1 MKVNKLLLTTA
12 SLFWL
17 SVAGCSTGN
26 VPVVEYQAGGKPA
39 GRGTLSTAPRKQV
52 VEGYHTVVQ
61 GDTLYSIAWR
71 YGWDYRSLAAAN
83 NIAAPYTIR
92 PGQRIDFTRSSTQ
105 VAAKPGSSSTPAPS
119 PSSKAPAAKSTPSK
133 PKAAPK
139 PQTSTATKVGDLAWQ
154 WPVKGQVKQ
163 GFSTKNSDQ
172 RGLLLAGRT
181 GDPVHAAAAGTV
193 VYRGS
198 GLTGYG
204 NLLIIKHNDRWLSA
218 YGHNDALLVKEG
230 EAVKAGQKIATMGAT
245 GTSSVQLHF
254 EIRRDGQP
262 VDPQQVLP
270 RR

>member
-1 MKVNKLLLTTA
+1 MKGQNLLLTTA
-12 SLFWL
+12 LLLSL
-17 SVAGCSTGN
+17 SAAGCSTGN

-52 VEGYHTVVQ
+52 VEGYHTVAQ
-61 GDTLYSIAWR
+61 GETLYSIAWR
-71 YGWDYRSLAAAN
+71 YGWDYRSLAQAN
-83 NIAAPYTIR
+83 GIASPYTIR
-92 PGQRIDFTRSSTQ
+92 PGQRIHFNKGRTQ
-105 VAAKPGSSSTPAPS
+105 VATQPAP
-119 PSSKAPAAKSTPSK
+119 PSTNKAPTPKPTPSK
-133 PKAAPK
+133 PAATPKPTPK
-139 PQTSTATKVGDLAWQ
+139 PQPSTAANTGNLAWQ
-154 WPVKGQVKQ
+154 WPAKGQVKQ

-218 YGHNDALLVKEG
+218 YGHNDSLLVKEG
-230 EAVKAGQKIATMGAT
+230 EAVRAGQKIATMGAT
-245 GTSSVQLHF
+245 GTSTVQLHF
-254 EIRRDGQP
+254 EIRRDGQA

>member
-12 SLFWL
+12 LLFWL
-17 SVAGCSTGN
+17 SAAGCSTGN

-52 VEGYHTVVQ
+52 VEGHHTVAQ
-61 GDTLYSIAWR
+61 GETLYSIAWR
-71 YGWDYRSLAAAN
+71 YGWDYRSLAQAN
-83 NIAAPYTIR
+83 GIAAPYTIR
-92 PGQRIDFTRSSTQ
+92 PGQRIYFNKGSTQ
-105 VAAKPGSSSTPAPS
+105 IAAKPIPPPSRNTTAAPTPAPS
-119 PSSKAPAAKSTPSK
+119 KPAATP
-133 PKAAPK
+133 APK
-139 PQTSTATKVGDLAWQ
+139 PTPSTAANTGNLAWQ
-154 WPVKGQVKQ
+154 WPDKGQVKQ

-230 EAVKAGQKIATMGAT
+230 ETVKAGQKIATMGAT
-245 GTSSVQLHF
+245 GTSTVQLHF
-254 EIRRDGQP
+254 EIRRDGQA

>member
-1 MKVNKLLLTTA
+1 MNVKTILIATII
-12 SLFWL
+12 SLGL
-17 SVAGCSTGN
+17 GSAGCSTGN

-39 GRGTLSTAPRKQV
+39 GRGALSTAPRRQV
-52 VEGYHTVVQ
+52 MEGYHTVAP
-61 GDTLYSIAWR
+61 GETLYSIAWR
-71 YGWDYRSLAAAN
+71 YGWDYRNLAAAN
-83 NIAAPYTIR
+83 GIASPYTIR
-92 PGQRIDFTRSSTQ
+92 PNDRIYFNQQQARSPVTQKPPSIASST
-105 VAAKPGSSSTPAPS
+105 TPI
-119 PSSKAPAAKSTPSK
+119 
-133 PKAAPK
+133 APK
-139 PQTSTATKVGDLAWQ
+139 PVATPPTTPRPTPKPIPATSNTGNLVWQ
-154 WPVKGQVKQ
+154 WPVSGQVRQ

-181 GDPVHAAAAGTV
+181 GEPVHAAAAGTV

-245 GTSSVQLHF
+245 GTSTVQLHF

-262 VDPQQVLP
+262 VDPLQILP

>member
-1 MKVNKLLLTTA
+1 MKIKTIFLVSALLLG
-12 SLFWL
+12 L
-17 SVAGCSTGN
+17 SNVGCSTGN
-26 VPVVEYQAGGKPA
+26 VPVVEYRAGGKPA
-39 GRGTLSTAPRKQV
+39 GHGTLSTAPRKQV
-52 VEGYHTVVQ
+52 KEGHHTVAQ

-71 YGWDYRSLAAAN
+71 YGWDYRSLASAN
-83 NIAAPYTIR
+83 GISAPYTIR
-92 PGQRIDFTRSSTQ
+92 PGQRIYFNKGGASTQ
-105 VAAKPGSSSTPAPS
+105 VAVTPTPPSTT
-119 PSSKAPAAKSTPSK
+119 KAPTPKPTPSK
-133 PKAAPK
+133 PVTQLKPPPK
-139 PQTSTATKVGDLAWQ
+139 PAVNTGNIAWQ

-218 YGHNDALLVKEG
+218 YGHNDSLLVKEG
-230 EAVKAGQKIATMGAT
+230 EAVRAGQKIATIGAT
-245 GTSSVQLHF
+245 GTSTVQLHF